1 VMLLLL
7 GETADALHKAQRVG
21 EVGALEC
28 AGDPGSIV
36 DEIPVGRLP
45 AVIFGLLARKRRDT
59 TSARRARPFSKV
71 GGHPA
76 FLLAAIEEGTTRA
89 IIKRQP
95 AFGGRW
101 RHSCSVVYGCGMHFG
116 LFSRLR
122 RVEQTGTRGAA
133 QAGVGSGTASAML
146 PERSAITVEPMKPF
160 AQGIRLVPR
169 NTGLPLLGSL
179 IAGLLE
185 PCKEGP
191 IEVER
196 ARL

>member
-133 QAGVGSGTASAML
+133 QAGVGSGNRISDAAGAFCDHSGADETVRAGNPTSAAEYWL
-146 PERSAITVEPMKPF
+146 AIARQPD
-160 AQGIRLVPR
+160 
-169 NTGLPLLGSL
+169 S
-179 IAGLLE
+179 
-185 PCKEGP
+185 
-191 IEVER
+191 R
-196 ARL
+196 AP